1 MGKFVLPFLSPL
13 ITVVGSSSDSGAR
26 LPGVHGPL
34 LMSFMNLGRLLRCQI
49 LIYKMGMKTIVFSSL
64 VCCDGQTH
72 SRIYDLSS
80 A

>member
-13 ITVVGSSSDSGAR
+13 ITVVGSSSDSG
-26 LPGVHGPL
+26 GSHGPL